1 MTGVFY
7 HLPRRVSGLGGS
19 ISLGRLDRRQR
30 NGVDDIVNQCAA
42 RQVVHRLA
50 HALQHRPDGNQV
62 SGTLYRFVGG
72 VAGVQIREDEHGRL
86 AGYR

>member
-1 MTGVFY
+1 MPA
-7 HLPRRVSGLGGS
+7 LVSFGDELRLGGS
-19 ISLGRLDRRQR
+19 VSTGRLDRRQR

-50 HALQHRPDGNQV
+50 HALQHRPDGDPV

-72 VAGVQIREDEHGRL
+72 VAGVPDPGR
-86 AGYR
+86 